1 MKTLKKNNCS
11 IILMRS
17 RRTSVEIMADI
28 LEVVSSGSTS
38 KSSIM
43 KNANLSE
50 GLTEK
55 YLLILKS
62 KGLIQQKDGS
72 FVLTEKGRQILNNF
86 REIRRLELRLDELL
100 NSTLNELS

>member
-1 MKTLKKNNCS
+1 
-11 IILMRS
+11 MRS

-72 FVLTEKGRQILNNF
+72 FLLTEKGRQILNNF
-86 REIRRLELRLDELL
+86 REIRKLELRLDELL

>member
-1 MKTLKKNNCS
+1 
-11 IILMRS
+11 MRS
-17 RRTSVEIMADI
+17 RRTSIEIIADI
-28 LEVVSSGSTS
+28 LEVVSSGSGS

-55 YLLILKS
+55 YLSILKD
-62 KGLIQQKDGS
+62 KGLIKQKDSS
-72 FVLTEKGRQILNNF
+72 FVLTEKGQQILSNF
-86 REIRRLELRLDELL
+86 REIRKLELRLDELL

>member
-1 MKTLKKNNCS
+1 S
-11 IILMRS
+11 I
-17 RRTSVEIMADI
+17 EIIADI
-28 LEVVSSGSTS
+28 LEVVSSGSGS

-55 YLLILKS
+55 YLSILKD
-62 KGLIQQKDGS
+62 KGLIKQKDSS
-72 FVLTEKGRQILNNF
+72 FVLTEKGQQILSNF
-86 REIRRLELRLDELL
+86 REIRKLELRLDELL

>member
-1 MKTLKKNNCS
+1 M
-11 IILMRS
+11 
-17 RRTSVEIMADI
+17 EIMADI

-72 FVLTEKGRQILNNF
+72 FLLTEKGRQILNNF
-86 REIRRLELRLDELL
+86 REIRKLELRLDELL

>member
-1 MKTLKKNNCS
+1 M
-11 IILMRS
+11 
-17 RRTSVEIMADI
+17 EIMADI

>member
-1 MKTLKKNNCS
+1 
-11 IILMRS
+11 MRS